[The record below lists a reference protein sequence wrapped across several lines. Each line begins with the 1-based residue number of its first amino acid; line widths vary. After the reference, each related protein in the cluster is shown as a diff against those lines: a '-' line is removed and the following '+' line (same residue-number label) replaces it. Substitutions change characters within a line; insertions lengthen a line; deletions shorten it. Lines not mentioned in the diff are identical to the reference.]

1 MLHAHVVV
9 AGGVVDLELVG
20 AAPAA
25 ARRPVAAVAA
35 TRLLRKKISVTH
47 PGWFGAEHIGVSA
60 LRIGRGRWPSTE
72 AGVGPKVGFLRALF
86 QTPSTP
92 PRSVVAHVPLARG
105 DSRHARMLVIT
116 RNTTHARLLLPSQWC
131 LRVSDTPG
139 CTLSH
144 KRCKLRGTHVAPG
157 GRRSS
162 SVRKQRPS
170 GPERSLGTR
179 AVPRNR
185 PEEPSRAVPSG
196 PELPQSTPHTPDLRS
211 LFVIAHALGALGVQ
225 LSTSHA
231 RPGS

>member
-1 MLHAHVVV
+1 MLHAHVVVV

-162 SVRKQRPS
+162 SFGSSV
-170 GPERSLGTR
+170 
-179 AVPRNR
+179 
-185 PEEPSRAVPSG
+185 RAVPSG
-196 PELPQSTPHTPDLRS
+196 PSGPEPSRGTVPRSRPEPSRAVLSCPRARHTPQT
-211 LFVIAHALGALGVQ
+211 FGACL
-225 LSTSHA
+225 
-231 RPGS
+231 

>member
-1 MLHAHVVV
+1 MYDVSILEQTCQPRVVQITYAYNMCMLQVHVVV

-35 TRLLRKKISVTH
+35 TRLLRKKISVTP

-72 AGVGPKVGFLRALF
+72 AGVGPKVGVLRALF
-86 QTPSTP
+86 YTPST

-131 LRVSDTPG
+131 LRVSGTPG
-139 CTLSH
+139 CMH
-144 KRCKLRGTHVAPG
+144 GHNGVAMFG
-157 GRRSS
+157 
-162 SVRKQRPS
+162 SV
-170 GPERSLGTR
+170 
-179 AVPRNR
+179 
-185 PEEPSRAVPSG
+185 RAVPSG
-196 PELPQSTPHTPDLRS
+196 PERS
-211 LFVIAHALGALGVQ
+211 RAV
-225 LSTSHA
+225 
-231 RPGS
+231 P

>member
-1 MLHAHVVV
+1 MYDVSILEQTCQPRVVQITYAYNMCMLQVHVVV

-35 TRLLRKKISVTH
+35 TRPKKEDQCH
-47 PGWFGAEHIGVSA
+47 PPGWFGAEHIGVSA

-72 AGVGPKVGFLRALF
+72 AGVGPKVGVLRALF
-86 QTPSTP
+86 YTPST

-139 CTLSH
+139 CMLSH

-170 GPERSLGTR
+170 GPERSLLEWTR

-196 PELPQSTPHTPDLRS
+196 PELPQSM
-211 LFVIAHALGALGVQ
+211 Q
-225 LSTSHA
+225 EST
-231 RPGS
+231 